1 MFFAGAAM
9 GQGLESFMTEATL
22 EIASVAGWMWQRGW
36 AERNAGNISVRL
48 EEADLQE
55 PVTSPE
61 QQEILLQKSFPGLA
75 GQLFLVTGTNTRMRD
90 VAASAVENVLLIKI
104 GSTGTGYQILSPTYK
119 PTLRPTSELSTHLC
133 IHDMMVRK
141 RPSHRVVMHT
151 HVTELIALTQIKEL
165 CDVRKLNKIL
175 LGMHPETMIF
185 IPAGVGFVPYL
196 IPGTTT
202 IGEQTV
208 KVLENHDATLWE
220 KHGIFATGRTP
231 LETFDMIDLL
241 AKSAS
246 IWFLC
251 RSAGYDPEGLTGS
264 QLTELSKIKF

>member
-1 MFFAGAAM
+1 
-9 GQGLESFMTEATL
+9 
-22 EIASVAGWMWQRGW
+22 
-36 AERNAGNISVRL
+36 
-48 EEADLQE
+48 
-55 PVTSPE
+55 
-61 QQEILLQKSFPGLA
+61 
-75 GQLFLVTGTNTRMRD
+75 
-90 VAASAVENVLLIKI
+90 
-104 GSTGTGYQILSPTYK
+104 
-119 PTLRPTSELSTHLC
+119 
-133 IHDMMVRK
+133 
-141 RPSHRVVMHT
+141 
-151 HVTELIALTQIKEL
+151 
-165 CDVRKLNKIL
+165 
-175 LGMHPETMIF
+175 MHPETMIF

>member
-9 GQGLESFMTEATL
+9 GQELESFMTEATI
-22 EIASVAGWMWQRGW
+22 EIASVAGWLWQRGW
-36 AERNAGNISVRL
+36 AERNAGNISVRID
-48 EEADLQE
+48 AAGLQE
-55 PVTSPE
+55 PVTSSE
-61 QQEILLQKSFPGLA
+61 QQEIPLQKSFPRLA

-90 VAASAVENVLLIKI
+90 VAASPVENVLLIEI
-104 GSTGTGYQILSPTYK
+104 DSTGTGYQILSPSGKT
-119 PTLRPTSELSTHLC
+119 TLRPSSELSTHLC
-133 IHDMMVRK
+133 IHDMMVRN

-165 CDVRKLNKIL
+165 CDPHKLNKIL

-185 IPAGVGFVPYL
+185 IPDGVGFVPYL
-196 IPGTTT
+196 LPGTTT
-202 IGEQTV
+202 IGESTV
-208 KVLENHDATLWE
+208 KLLEIHSAALWE

-251 RSAGYDPEGLTGS
+251 RSAGYDPEGLTES
-264 QLTELSKIKF
+264 QLAELSKIKF